1 MDEQSKDDGIQILR
15 QGESAIQWKEW
26 IDTIT
31 SQLKSKPV
39 NERNE
44 LRFTPTRANSDGR
57 TMEGK
62 MVGMKD
68 ATREKSDDDSPK
80 GLDESYWMSLTEG
93 EALSIYLE
101 KKIIINQRIR
111 EN

>member
-1 MDEQSKDDGIQILR
+1 M
-15 QGESAIQWKEW
+15 
-26 IDTIT
+26 
-31 SQLKSKPV
+31 SQLNSKPV

-68 ATREKSDDDSPK
+68 ATREKSDDDSTK
-80 GLDESYWMSLTEG
+80 GLDESY
-93 EALSIYLE
+93 
-101 KKIIINQRIR
+101 
-111 EN
+111 